1 MKLAKKKRAASN
13 RQRNR
18 APRVDIRGWYRHHVK
33 CAIEALL
40 GLVRQPISSALTWLV
55 IAIALMLPTLFYI
68 ALQAMNAQTQA
79 WQAGGQITL
88 YLARSTSEPVAT
100 NLTRALALRPE
111 IESTRF
117 ISKDEAWR
125 SFSEVMSVQSGLEL
139 TDNPLPASI
148 VVVPNQQQRSD
159 LEALILMLQDLPEVE
174 DIQIDLA
181 WIDRLNNALDLARSI
196 VQMLSL
202 ILAVAVVLIMG
213 NTIRLAIESRKS
225 EIQIIKLLG
234 ATDAFV
240 RRPFLYLGW
249 WYGLLGGLA
258 AWLLISGISL
268 YFQPQLAL
276 FLADYGMAAPAIW
289 LNGTEFT
296 ILLSASILVSLLG
309 ARIALWR
316 HLKDTDPR

>member
-1 MKLAKKKRAASN
+1 MKLGRKKRSASN

-18 APRVDIRGWYRHHVK
+18 AAGVDIQGWYRHHLK
-33 CAIEALL
+33 CAREALL

-88 YLARSTSEPVAT
+88 YLDRSATEPAGT
-100 NLTRALALRPE
+100 ELTGILALRPE
-111 IESTRF
+111 VESARY
-117 ISKDEAWR
+117 ISKEQAWQ
-125 SFSEVMSVQSGLEL
+125 SFRKVMSVQSDLEL
-139 TDNPLPASI
+139 TANPLPASI

-159 LEALILMLQDLPEVE
+159 LEALILMLQDLPDVE

-202 ILAVAVVLIMG
+202 ILAVAVVLIVG
-213 NTIRLAIESRKS
+213 NTIRLAIESRKA

-258 AWLLISGISL
+258 AWLLICAISL
-268 YFQPQLAL
+268 YFQSHLAT
-276 FLADYGMAAPAIW
+276 FLADYGLTAPAIW
-289 LNGTEFT
+289 LNGTEFI

>member
-1 MKLAKKKRAASN
+1 VES
-13 RQRNR
+13 
-18 APRVDIRGWYRHHVK
+18 
-33 CAIEALL
+33 LL

-88 YLARSTSEPVAT
+88 YLDQNATEPAGSELSAM
-100 NLTRALALRPE
+100 LAPRPE
-111 IESTRF
+111 IESTRY
-117 ISKDEAWR
+117 ISKEAAWQ
-125 SFSEVMSVQSGLEL
+125 SFRKVMSVQSDLEL
-139 TDNPLPASI
+139 AANPLPASI

-159 LEALILMLQDLPEVE
+159 LEALILMLQDLPDVE

-181 WIDRLNNALDLARSI
+181 WIERLNNALDLARSI

-202 ILAVAVVLIMG
+202 ILAVAVVLIVG
-213 NTIRLAIESRKS
+213 NTIRLAIESRKA

-240 RRPFLYLGW
+240 RRPFLYLGL

-258 AWLLISGISL
+258 AWLLICAISL
-268 YFQPQLAL
+268 YFQSQLTS
-276 FLADYGMAAPAIW
+276 FLADYGLTAPAIW
-289 LNGTEFT
+289 LNVSEFI